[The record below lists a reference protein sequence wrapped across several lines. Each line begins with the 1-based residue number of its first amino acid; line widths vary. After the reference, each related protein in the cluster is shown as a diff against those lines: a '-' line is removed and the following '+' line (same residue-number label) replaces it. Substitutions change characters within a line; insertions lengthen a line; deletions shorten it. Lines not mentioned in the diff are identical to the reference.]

1 MGEKGIKA
9 SGGSGYRLR
18 QGGRG
23 DRSRLITFMHRAL
36 VELGAVDNW
45 AQVTAAVDAHLA
57 PDTPIWWVDQPAGE
71 VSGPVACLW
80 LGNAQDQR
88 HGDRHGYVLLLYV
101 DPAHRR
107 CGLATA
113 LLDQAEAWAQQRGD
127 RQIGLQVF
135 PDNAA
140 AMALYRQRG
149 YDTASL
155 WLAKSL

>member
-1 MGEKGIKA
+1 MGA
-9 SGGSGYRLR
+9 LGGNDYRLR
-18 QGGRG
+18 RG
-23 DRSRLITFMHRAL
+23 DRRDRDLLITFMHRAL
-36 VELGAVDNW
+36 VELGAVDNR
-45 AQVTAAVDAHLA
+45 AQVTAAVEAHLA
-57 PDTPIWWVDQPAGE
+57 PNPPIWWVDGPAGAG
-71 VSGPVACLW
+71 SGPVACLW

-88 HGDRHGYVLLLYV
+88 QGDRHSYVLLLYV

-107 CGLATA
+107 RGLATA
-113 LLDQAEAWAQQRGD
+113 LLDQAETWARQRGD

>member
-1 MGEKGIKA
+1 MGDL
-9 SGGSGYRLR
+9 GGKGYRLM
-18 QGGRG
+18 RG
-23 DRSRLITFMHRAL
+23 DRRDRALLITFMHRAL
-36 VELGAVDNW
+36 VELGAGDNLG
-45 AQVTAAVDAHLA
+45 QVTAAVDAHLA
-57 PDTPIWWVDQPAGE
+57 PDTPIWWVDRPAGE
-71 VSGPVACLW
+71 VSGPIACLW

-88 HGDRHGYVLLLYV
+88 QGDRHSYVLLLYV

-107 CGLATA
+107 RGLATA

-135 PDNAA
+135 PDNTA

>member
-1 MGEKGIKA
+1 MN
-9 SGGSGYRLR
+9 GYRLR
-18 QGGRG
+18 RGKQG
-23 DRSRLITFMHRAL
+23 DLALLIAFMHRAL
-36 VELGAVDNW
+36 MELGAGDNLG
-45 AQVTAAVDAHLA
+45 QVTAAVDTHLA
-57 PDTPIWWVDQPAGE
+57 PNTPIWWVDRPVGE
-71 VSGPVACLW
+71 VPDPIACLW

-88 HGDRHGYVLLLYV
+88 QGDRHAYVLLLYV
-101 DPAHRR
+101 DPVHRR
-107 CGLATA
+107 RGLATA

-155 WLAKSL
+155 WLAKPL

>member
-36 VELGAVDNW
+36 VELGAENDV
-45 AQVTAAVDAHLA
+45 AQVAVTVDAHLA
-57 PDTPIWWVDQPAGE
+57 PDTPIWWVDGPAGE

-88 HGDRHGYVLLLYV
+88 RGDRHGYVLLLYV

-107 CGLATA
+107 RGLATA